1 MKSIY
6 MVILS
11 FIFIFSLAFAQ
22 EENEFKDTYDEVEVY
37 LIDNYVKNDK
47 GKIFIVS
54 WMTNIPV
61 KSKIKI
67 QNVGE
72 FVVSDTLTD
81 FHSAKIDLSNYNF
94 STEENFFIIISE
106 LEDGTKITSDEYSF
120 IVPLE
125 KIITQDSKETKRSS
139 SYYLYNFLL
148 GTALWLMPSPGLVI
162 EENQTKPAIIKD
174 LPIVSIGSA
183 SAYKTFPY
191 VYLYVGYGH
200 IFDSNFKNS
209 FRFGTKYL
217 YEIKNLRHFVS
228 FGIGGLT
235 NFKGKN
241 GYYGDFGFS
250 FLKILSTFEM
260 YASYSYNFL
269 PSSKNKFH
277 LFTIG
282 LFTSSFSINLNY

>member
-1 MKSIY
+1 

-67 QNVGE
+67 QNIGE

-81 FHSAKIDLSNYNF
+81 FHSAKIDLSNYDF
-94 STEENFFIIISE
+94 STEENFFVIISE

-120 IVPLE
+120 IVPME

-162 EENQTKPAIIKD
+162 EENQIKPAIIKD

-183 SAYKTFPY
+183 SA
-191 VYLYVGYGH
+191 
-200 IFDSNFKNS
+200 
-209 FRFGTKYL
+209 
-217 YEIKNLRHFVS
+217 
-228 FGIGGLT
+228 
-235 NFKGKN
+235 
-241 GYYGDFGFS
+241 
-250 FLKILSTFEM
+250 
-260 YASYSYNFL
+260 
-269 PSSKNKFH
+269 
-277 LFTIG
+277 
-282 LFTSSFSINLNY
+282 